1 MRGGVEA
8 VGCSGT
14 RRKCVPSSAGRGSA
28 GCCRGGVLES
38 VRNGCTKIPALGTFC
53 RVGSYMRTYVRT
65 QVPRL
70 ESALL
75 LGSYGFGS
83 GVLGV
88 FPGADRVAGTSR
100 GKPALFAEPGIH
112 GVLGS
117 EAGCWM
123 QT

>member
-53 RVGSYMRTYVRT
+53 RVGSYMRTYVHRCRGSSLHHSLVAMASVQAFLESF
-65 QVPRL
+65 QVQTESQAPRGESQLFLQSLGSMGSWGPRL
-70 ESALL
+70 
-75 LGSYGFGS
+75 
-83 GVLGV
+83 
-88 FPGADRVAGTSR
+88 DAG
-100 GKPALFAEPGIH
+100 
-112 GVLGS
+112 
-117 EAGCWM
+117 
-123 QT
+123 